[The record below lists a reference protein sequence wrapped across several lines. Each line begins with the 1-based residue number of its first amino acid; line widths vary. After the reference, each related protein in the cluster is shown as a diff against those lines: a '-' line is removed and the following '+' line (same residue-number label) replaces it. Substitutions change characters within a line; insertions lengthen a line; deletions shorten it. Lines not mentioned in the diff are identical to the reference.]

1 MGQFPCWK
9 IRQQTVCVCVRNAH
23 SIFHLCVRRKWATYA
38 YRTNLC
44 IPATISWRLVAHF
57 HTRKHAAAAY
67 VGLRHAC
74 MHVSAGLSD
83 AYTTLSLWCAC
94 FRVVK
99 AGEILVPDPATGH
112 CGQCYDPN
120 RYAQSHTSLFRHLCM
135 LILIRKHHTQAY
147 VDDIR
152 FTLMNVI
159 FTRS

>member
-23 SIFHLCVRRKWATYA
+23 SIFHLCVRQKWATYA
-38 YRTNLC
+38 YRTNLWM
-44 IPATISWRLVAHF
+44 PATISWRLVAHF

-120 RYAQSHTSLFRHLCM
+120 RYAHILIQALMHANSDTETSHASVCWWHPFYFDERHLYT
-135 LILIRKHHTQAY
+135 IVA
-147 VDDIR
+147 
-152 FTLMNVI
+152 N
-159 FTRS
+159 